1 MQVISCDEKI
11 VGRCECVNFFYK
23 NNMCHKYIIH
33 THRCKKVS
41 FSLSFNTVYV
51 V

>member
-11 VGRCECVNFFYK
+11 VGRCECVNFFI

-33 THRCKKVS
+33 TRCKKVS